1 MRIEAMAN
9 KQGRNVIVPADQV
22 DEDDVEH
29 IDDDNVEVLGEG
41 AEVAPEED
49 FTEEVKNVSD
59 TDEAHAAICKALKQN
74 GYEGRRLA
82 MVGGAITVLCVMRTG
97 DIGYVDEFLDSV
109 GEGARRN
116 AWRIWFE
123 RMGPVVWDRNRE
135 VDNGKGKMVKKAG
148 FVLSTPRRNELNDAR
163 RKSKATFDTGLLKL
177 TPWKLTPEAQY
188 KGMDIH
194 KSIRGILAQAKRQV
208 DPEYLKRT
216 KASEDDLKLND
227 FEGLNELQM
236 LDRMLSERKAKA
248 AAAQQNGS
256 QAVH

>member
-1 MRIEAMAN
+1 MRIKAMAN
-9 KQGRNVIVPADQV
+9 RKEMAIIPADQV
-22 DEDDVEH
+22 DDDSDENEVLEG
-29 IDDDNVEVLGEG
+29 EVLGADEG
-41 AEVAPEED
+41 KQDED
-49 FTEEVKNVSD
+49 FTSEVKAASD
-59 TDEAHAAICKALKQN
+59 DLEALDETTHAMKAN
-74 GYEGRRLA
+74 SFEGRRLA
-82 MVGGAITVLCVMRTG
+82 MVGGMRSILCLMKHGEVAIPHVERFIDALG
-97 DIGYVDEFLDSV
+97 D
-109 GEGARRN
+109 GARRN

-123 RMGPVVWDRNRE
+123 KLGPVVWDRNRE

-148 FVLSTPRRNELNDAR
+148 FVLSTPRRNELNDQK
-163 RKSKATFDTGLLKL
+163 RKDGTAKFATNLLQT